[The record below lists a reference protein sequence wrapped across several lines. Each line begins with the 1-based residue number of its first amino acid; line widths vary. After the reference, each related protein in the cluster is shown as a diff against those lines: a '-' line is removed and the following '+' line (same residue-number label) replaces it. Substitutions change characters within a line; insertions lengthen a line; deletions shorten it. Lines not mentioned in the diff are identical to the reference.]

1 MSSLHSISSNLP
13 KLTTPRSGWLF
24 SYVAGFPMLHTQ
36 SSPTRKSQSIDT
48 PVLRP
53 SVAHCDALRDDF
65 DWQSIRMCL
74 AAAPEAHRPAL
85 RVSGWFLTCPLANG
99 AGRFTFWRR
108 SIHFL
113 AQVDALS
120 GAGVIFGTGPAP
132 RIGRTC
138 FPLAQVPTP
147 FPHLRQHHRIP
158 APITMATYA
167 RSLHPHTPTSPLC
180 HFAKLPHGDTQ

>member
-1 MSSLHSISSNLP
+1 MSPDFPCFTRNLSQP
-13 KLTTPRSGWLF
+13 ENRKASTPLFYGLRWHIAMRCATILTGRASECALQRPLRHIDLLCEFRVG
-24 SYVAGFPMLHTQ
+24 
-36 SSPTRKSQSIDT
+36 SSP
-48 PVLRP
+48 
-53 SVAHCDALRDDF
+53 
-65 DWQSIRMCL
+65 
-74 AAAPEAHRPAL
+74 AP
-85 RVSGWFLTCPLANG
+85 WLT
-99 AGRFTFWRR
+99 
-108 SIHFL
+108 
-113 AQVDALS
+113 AQVDSLS
-120 GAGVIFGTGPAP
+120 GAGVLFGTGPAP